1 MLAYDLN
8 ETSGIY
14 LKLQE
19 EYGFIKVKISYLHNH
34 TIVQFKVK
42 SVDLLFDYLTPA
54 LPRRWRHFC
63 VVYDEEKQ
71 SASVFQV
78 SILYGKGA
86 FP

>member
-19 EYGFIKVKISYLHNH
+19 EYGFIKVKISYLQNN

-42 SVDLLFDYLTPA
+42 SVDLLFDYLAPA

>member
-19 EYGFIKVKISYLHNH
+19 EYGFIKVKISYLHNNK
-34 TIVQFKVK
+34 IVQFKVK

-78 SILYGKGA
+78 ST
-86 FP
+86 